1 MIKVLEL
8 FAGYGSQALAL
19 KRMGLEYESRI
30 SEIDK
35 YAIQAYNLIHGETFN
50 YGDICQIDEKKLP
63 YFDLITYSSPCQDFS
78 IAGKQRGGEKD
89 SGTRSSLLWECERII
104 RAVKPKYLLMENVKN
119 LVGKKFKPCFCAWL
133 KTLES
138 LGYSNFW
145 KVLNAKDY
153 GVPQNRERVFV
164 VSVLNGGQY
173 LFPQKKELK
182 RKLLDVLE
190 KDVEEK
196 YFLSAEQSDNV
207 LKWFKQKDVS
217 NALRIGG
224 ASSMDKKHC
233 FDLVQIGNIRQSDS
247 FDNPTRGRVYSAA
260 GISPCLNTMQGGQSQ
275 PYVSCLSPKR
285 TEYGKAIRK
294 DYESGKIKESR
305 HNFTELEPRNDGITN
320 TLTSVQ
326 KDNLIC
332 VGLKIP
338 ANTKKGYEIASVG
351 DSINL
356 AFPKSENRR
365 GRVEYGVAQTLQ
377 TTNEQVVLDVGV
389 GHNPISKKFEFDGF
403 NDKES
408 PALIA
413 TDYKCPKCF
422 SDGVRIRK
430 LTPRECWRL
439 MGVDD
444 ADFDKVQGKI
454 SNTQLYKLAGNSIVV
469 DVLADIFRNIF
480 INKEEK
486 GQLTLL

>member
-1 MIKVLEL
+1 M
-8 FAGYGSQALAL
+8 
-19 KRMGLEYESRI
+19 
-30 SEIDK
+30 
-35 YAIQAYNLIHGETFN
+35 
-50 YGDICQIDEKKLP
+50 
-63 YFDLITYSSPCQDFS
+63 
-78 IAGKQRGGEKD
+78 
-89 SGTRSSLLWECERII
+89 
-104 RAVKPKYLLMENVKN
+104 
-119 LVGKKFKPCFCAWL
+119 
-133 KTLES
+133 
-138 LGYSNFW
+138 
-145 KVLNAKDY
+145 
-153 GVPQNRERVFV
+153 
-164 VSVLNGGQY
+164 
-173 LFPQKKELK
+173 K
-182 RKLLDVLE
+182 RKLFDILE

-196 YFLSAEQSDNV
+196 YFLSSEQSDNV

-260 GISPCLNTMQGGQSQ
+260 GISLCLNTMQGGQSQ
-275 PYVSCLSPKR
+275 PYVSCLAPKR
-285 TEYGKAIRK
+285 TEYGKKIRK

-332 VGLKIP
+332 VG
-338 ANTKKGYEIASVG
+338 
-351 DSINL
+351 
-356 AFPKSENRR
+356 
-365 GRVEYGVAQTLQ
+365 
-377 TTNEQVVLDVGV
+377 V

-403 NDKES
+403 HDDKECPTLLS
-408 PALIA
+408 
-413 TDYKCPKCF
+413 TDYKCPKCY

-444 ADFDKVQGKI
+444 SDFDKVQDKL

>member
-1 MIKVLEL
+1 MKAVYPKSTNTL
-8 FAGYGSQALAL
+8 
-19 KRMGLEYESRI
+19 
-30 SEIDK
+30 
-35 YAIQAYNLIHGETFN
+35 NLIHGETFN
-50 YGDICQIDEKKLP
+50 YGDICQIDEKELP

-78 IAGKQRGGEKD
+78 IAGQQKGGDKD

-119 LVGKKFKPCFCAWL
+119 LVGKKFKSCFCAWL

-145 KVLNAKDY
+145 QVLNAKDY

-182 RKLLDVLE
+182 RKLFDVLE

-196 YFLSAEQSDNV
+196 YFLSAEQSENV

-224 ASSMDKKHC
+224 SSSMDKKHC

-275 PYVSCLSPKR
+275 PYVGVKR
-285 TEYGKAIRK
+285 EVFYKMTKDGNIRGYQNDEK
-294 DYESGKIKESR
+294 KSGASEGQFY
-305 HNFTELEPRNDGITN
+305 NPNNVCGA
-320 TLTSVQ
+320 LTTQ
-326 KDNLIC
+326 
-332 VGLKIP
+332 
-338 ANTKKGYEIASVG
+338 
-351 DSINL
+351 
-356 AFPKSENRR
+356 
-365 GRVEYGVAQTLQ
+365 GVAG
-377 TTNEQVVLDVGV
+377 VLDVGV
-389 GHNPISKKFEFDGF
+389 GHNPVSKKFEFDGF
-403 NDKES
+403 SDKES

-413 TDYKCPKCF
+413 TDYKCPKCY

-444 ADFDKVQGKI
+444 ADFDKVQRKI

-480 INKEEK
+480 VNKEEK